1 MIFIF
6 KYPIFPALFLN
17 KKTGKASMEHVIE
30 CRNLTHY
37 YGNNL
42 VLNNLNLQV
51 ERGRIFG
58 ILGKNGMGKTT
69 TINIL
74 MGFLRPTSGQCL
86 VLGEESH
93 ALSPQTRQKIGLL
106 HEGHLAYD
114 FMTIRQVEKF
124 YSRFFPNWKAEH
136 YWDLMG
142 KLGLSHNHKI
152 KNMSCGQRSQ
162 VVLGLIFAQDPELLI
177 LDDYSMGLDPG
188 YRALFIDYLQ
198 EYVRE
203 KDKTVFLTSHII
215 QDVEKVV
222 DDTIIMGYQKLLLKM
237 PLATLR
243 EKFHRYEFRSAEAIG
258 KIEAD
263 DNLIS
268 NVEFVHDKVTLYSF
282 KPLKEIKAY
291 LEKIGINNAEIR
303 EIPMTLEEAFIGL
316 TGKY

>member
-1 MIFIF
+1 
-6 KYPIFPALFLN
+6 
-17 KKTGKASMEHVIE
+17 MEHVIE
-30 CRNLTHY
+30 CKNLTHY
-37 YGNNL
+37 YGDKL

-74 MGFLRPTSGQCL
+74 MGFLRPTSGTCL

-93 ALSPQTRQKIGLL
+93 NLSPQTRQKIGLL

-114 FMTIRQVEKF
+114 FMSIKQVEHF
-124 YSRFFPNWKAEH
+124 YSQFFPNWKADH
-136 YWDLMG
+136 YWDLIG
-142 KLGLSHNHKI
+142 RLGVSDNHKI
-152 KNMSCGQRSQ
+152 RNLSCGQRSQ

-188 YRALFIDYLQ
+188 YRALFVDYLQ
-198 EYVRE
+198 EYVR
-203 KDKTVFLTSHII
+203 DNNKTVFLTSHII

-237 PLATLR
+237 PLNTLK
-243 EKFHRYEFRSAEAIG
+243 ENFHRFEFRNPRAVGAV
-258 KIEAD
+258 KAD
-263 DNLIS
+263 ENYIS
-268 NVEFVHDKVTLYSF
+268 NVEYVNDKITVYSF
-282 KPLKEIKAY
+282 KPLKEVIAY
-291 LEKIGINNAEIR
+291 LKKEGVGTEGIK

>member
-1 MIFIF
+1 
-6 KYPIFPALFLN
+6 
-17 KKTGKASMEHVIE
+17 MEHVIE
-30 CRNLTHY
+30 CKNLTHY

-42 VLNNLNLQV
+42 VLNDLNLKV

-58 ILGKNGMGKTT
+58 ILGKNGTGKTT

-74 MGFLRPTSGQCL
+74 MGFLRPTRGKCL
-86 VLGEESH
+86 VFGEESH
-93 ALSPQTRQKIGLL
+93 NLSPATRQKIGLL

-114 FMTIRQVEKF
+114 FMTIKQVEHF
-124 YSRFFPNWKAEH
+124 YSQFFPGWKADY
-136 YWDLMG
+136 YWDLIG
-142 KLGLSHNHKI
+142 KLGLSDNHKI
-152 KNMSCGQRSQ
+152 RNMSCGQRSQ

-198 EYVRE
+198 EYVHE
-203 KDKTVFLTSHII
+203 KNKTVFLTSHII

-237 PLATLR
+237 PLETLK
-243 EKFHRYEFRSAEAIG
+243 ENFHRFEFRNPRAIG
-258 KIEAD
+258 VVKSD
-263 DNLIS
+263 DDMIS
-268 NVEFVHDKVTLYSF
+268 NVEYVNDKITIYSF
-282 KPLKEIKAY
+282 KPLKEIVAY
-291 LEKIGINNAEIR
+291 LKKLGISADDIK

>member
-1 MIFIF
+1 
-6 KYPIFPALFLN
+6 
-17 KKTGKASMEHVIE
+17 MEHVIE
-30 CRNLTHY
+30 CQNLTHY
-37 YGNNL
+37 YGDKL

-51 ERGRIFG
+51 ERGKIFG

-74 MGFLRPTSGQCL
+74 MGFLRPTSGKCL
-86 VLGEESH
+86 VFGEESH
-93 ALSPQTRQKIGLL
+93 NLSPQTRQKIGLL

-114 FMTIRQVEKF
+114 FMTIKQVEKF
-124 YSRFFPNWKAEH
+124 YSAFFPSWKPDY
-136 YWDLMG
+136 YWDLIG
-142 KLGLSHNHKI
+142 KLGLSDNHKI

-203 KDKTVFLTSHII
+203 KNKTVFLTSHII
-215 QDVEKVV
+215 QDVEKIV

-237 PLATLR
+237 PLATLK
-243 EKFHRYEFRSAEAIG
+243 ENFHRYEFRNPEAVRTLSV
-258 KIEAD
+258 D
-263 DNLIS
+263 DDFITNL
-268 NVEFVHDKVTLYSF
+268 EFVNDKVTIYSF
-282 KPLKEIKAY
+282 KSMKEISAFLDKH
-291 LEKIGINNAEIR
+291 NTNHDDIR

>member
-1 MIFIF
+1 
-6 KYPIFPALFLN
+6 
-17 KKTGKASMEHVIE
+17 MEHVIE
-30 CRNLTHY
+30 CKNLTHY
-37 YGNNL
+37 YGDKL

-74 MGFLRPTSGQCL
+74 MGFLRPTSGTCL

-93 ALSPQTRQKIGLL
+93 NLSPQTRQKIGLL

-114 FMTIRQVEKF
+114 FMSIKQVEHF
-124 YSRFFPNWKAEH
+124 YSQFFPNWKADH
-136 YWDLMG
+136 YWDLIG
-142 KLGLSHNHKI
+142 RLGVSDNHKI
-152 KNMSCGQRSQ
+152 RNLSCGQRSQ

-188 YRALFIDYLQ
+188 YRALFVDYLQ
-198 EYVRE
+198 EYVR
-203 KDKTVFLTSHII
+203 DNNKTVFLTSHII

-237 PLATLR
+237 PLNTLK
-243 EKFHRYEFRSAEAIG
+243 ENFHRFEFRNPRAVGAV
-258 KIEAD
+258 KAD
-263 DNLIS
+263 ENYIS
-268 NVEFVHDKVTLYSF
+268 NVEYVNDKITVYSF
-282 KPLKEIKAY
+282 KPLKEVVAY
-291 LEKIGINNAEIR
+291 LKKEGIGTEGIK

>member
-1 MIFIF
+1 
-6 KYPIFPALFLN
+6 
-17 KKTGKASMEHVIE
+17 MEHVIE
-30 CRNLTHY
+30 CQNLTHY
-37 YGNNL
+37 YGDKL
-42 VLNNLNLQV
+42 VLNNLDLKV

-74 MGFLRPTSGQCL
+74 MGFLRPTSGKCL

-93 ALSPQTRQKIGLL
+93 KLSPETRQKIGLL

-124 YSRFFPNWKAEH
+124 YSAFFPNWKPDY
-136 YWDLMG
+136 YWDLIG
-142 KLGLSHNHKI
+142 KLGLSDNHKI

-203 KDKTVFLTSHII
+203 KNKTVFLTSHII

-222 DDTIIMGYQKLLLKM
+222 DDTIIMGHQKLLLNM
-237 PLATLR
+237 PLATL
-243 EKFHRYEFRSAEAIG
+243 KKNFHRYEFRNAEAVRYL
-258 KIEAD
+258 KID
-263 DNLIS
+263 DDFITNL
-268 NVEFVHDKVTLYSF
+268 EFVSNKVTIYSF
-282 KPLKEIKAY
+282 KSLREISAFLDALK
-291 LEKIGINNAEIR
+291 LTHDDIR
-303 EIPMTLEEAFIGL
+303 EIPMSLEEAFIGL

>member
-1 MIFIF
+1 M
-6 KYPIFPALFLN
+6 
-17 KKTGKASMEHVIE
+17 MEHVIE
-30 CRNLTHY
+30 CQNLTHY
-37 YGNNL
+37 YGDKL
-42 VLNNLNLQV
+42 VLNNLNLKV

-74 MGFLRPTSGQCL
+74 MGFLRPTSGKCL

-93 ALSPQTRQKIGLL
+93 KLSPETRQKIGLL

-114 FMTIRQVEKF
+114 FMTISQVEKF
-124 YSRFFPNWKAEH
+124 YSAFFPNWKPDY
-136 YWDLMG
+136 YWDLIG
-142 KLGLSHNHKI
+142 KLGLSDNHKI

-203 KDKTVFLTSHII
+203 KNKTVFLTSHII

-222 DDTIIMGYQKLLLKM
+222 DDTIIMGHQKLLLNM
-237 PLATLR
+237 PLATL
-243 EKFHRYEFRSAEAIG
+243 KKNFHRYEFRNSEAVRYL
-258 KIEAD
+258 KID
-263 DNLIS
+263 DDFITNL
-268 NVEFVHDKVTLYSF
+268 EFVSNKVTIYSF
-282 KPLKEIKAY
+282 KSLREISAFLDTLKLAHEDIC
-291 LEKIGINNAEIR
+291 
-303 EIPMTLEEAFIGL
+303 EIPMSLEEAFIGL

>member
-1 MIFIF
+1 M
-6 KYPIFPALFLN
+6 
-17 KKTGKASMEHVIE
+17 MEHVIE
-30 CRNLTHY
+30 CQNLTHY
-37 YGNNL
+37 YGDKL
-42 VLNNLNLQV
+42 VLNNLDLKV

-74 MGFLRPTSGQCL
+74 MGFLRPTSGKCL

-93 ALSPQTRQKIGLL
+93 KLSPETRQKIGLL

-124 YSRFFPNWKAEH
+124 YSAFLPNWKPDY
-136 YWDLMG
+136 YWDLIG
-142 KLGLSHNHKI
+142 KLGLSDNHKI

-203 KDKTVFLTSHII
+203 KNKTVFLTSHII

-222 DDTIIMGYQKLLLKM
+222 DDTIIMGHQKLLLNM
-237 PLATLR
+237 PLATL
-243 EKFHRYEFRSAEAIG
+243 KKNFHRYEFRNAEAVRYL
-258 KIEAD
+258 KID
-263 DNLIS
+263 DDFITNL
-268 NVEFVHDKVTLYSF
+268 EFVSNKVTIYSF
-282 KPLKEIKAY
+282 KSLREISAFLDALK
-291 LEKIGINNAEIR
+291 LTHDDIR
-303 EIPMTLEEAFIGL
+303 EIPMSLEEAFIGL

>member
-1 MIFIF
+1 
-6 KYPIFPALFLN
+6 
-17 KKTGKASMEHVIE
+17 MEHIIE
-30 CRNLTHY
+30 CKNLTHY
-37 YGNNL
+37 YGDKL

-51 ERGRIFG
+51 EKGRIFG

-86 VLGEESH
+86 VFGEESH
-93 ALSPQTRQKIGLL
+93 KLSPLTRQNIGLL

-114 FMTIRQVEKF
+114 FMTIKQVEKF
-124 YSRFFPNWKAEH
+124 YSQFFPNWKPDY
-136 YWDLMG
+136 YWNLIG
-142 KLGLSHNHKI
+142 KLGLADNHKI
-152 KNMSCGQRSQ
+152 RNMSCGQRSQ

-198 EYVRE
+198 EHVRE
-203 KDKTVFLTSHII
+203 KNKTVFLTSHII

-237 PLATLR
+237 PLATL
-243 EKFHRYEFRSAEAIG
+243 KKSFHRFEFRNQRAISAIHV
-258 KIEAD
+258 D
-263 DNLIS
+263 DENVT
-268 NVEFVHDKVTLYSF
+268 NVEYVNDKITLYSF
-282 KPLKEIKAY
+282 KSLKDIKVY
-291 LEKIGINNAEIR
+291 LKTLGIPADDIT
-303 EIPMTLEEAFIGL
+303 EIPMSLEEAFIGL

>member
-1 MIFIF
+1 
-6 KYPIFPALFLN
+6 
-17 KKTGKASMEHVIE
+17 MEHVIE
-30 CRNLTHY
+30 CKNLTHY

-58 ILGKNGMGKTT
+58 ILGKNGTGKTT

-74 MGFLRPTSGQCL
+74 MGFLRPTSGNCL
-86 VLGEESH
+86 VFGEESH
-93 ALSPQTRQKIGLL
+93 NLSPQTRQKIGLL

-114 FMTIRQVEKF
+114 FMTIKQVEHF
-124 YSRFFPNWKAEH
+124 YSRFFPNWKADY
-136 YWDLMG
+136 YWDLIG
-142 KLGLSHNHKI
+142 KLGLSDNHKI
-152 KNMSCGQRSQ
+152 RNMSCGQRSQ

-198 EYVRE
+198 EYVHE
-203 KDKTVFLTSHII
+203 KNKTVFLTSHII

-237 PLATLR
+237 PLETLK
-243 EKFHRYEFRSAEAIG
+243 ENFHRFEFRNPRAIG
-258 KIEAD
+258 VVRSD
-263 DNLIS
+263 DDYIS
-268 NVEFVHDKVTLYSF
+268 NVEYVNDKITIYSF
-282 KPLKEIKAY
+282 KPLKEVVAY
-291 LEKIGINNAEIR
+291 LKKQGVSAENIT

>member
-1 MIFIF
+1 
-6 KYPIFPALFLN
+6 
-17 KKTGKASMEHVIE
+17 MEHVIE
-30 CRNLTHY
+30 CKNLTHY

-58 ILGKNGMGKTT
+58 ILGKNGTGKTT

-74 MGFLRPTSGQCL
+74 MGFLRPTSGNCL
-86 VLGEESH
+86 VFGEESH
-93 ALSPQTRQKIGLL
+93 NLSPKTRQKIGLL

-114 FMTIRQVEKF
+114 FMTIKQVEHF
-124 YSRFFPNWKAEH
+124 YSRFFPNWKADY
-136 YWDLMG
+136 YWDLIG
-142 KLGLSHNHKI
+142 KLGLSDNHKI
-152 KNMSCGQRSQ
+152 RNMSCGQRSQ

-198 EYVRE
+198 EYVHE
-203 KDKTVFLTSHII
+203 KNKTVFLTSHII

-237 PLATLR
+237 PLETLK
-243 EKFHRYEFRSAEAIG
+243 ENFHRFEFRDPRAIG
-258 KIEAD
+258 VVKSD
-263 DNLIS
+263 DDHIS
-268 NVEFVHDKVTLYSF
+268 NVEYVNDKITIYSF
-282 KPLKEIKAY
+282 KPLKEVVAY
-291 LEKIGINNAEIR
+291 LKKQGVSAENIT

>member
-1 MIFIF
+1 
-6 KYPIFPALFLN
+6 
-17 KKTGKASMEHVIE
+17 MEHVIE
-30 CRNLTHY
+30 CQNLTHY
-37 YGNNL
+37 YGDKL

-74 MGFLRPTSGQCL
+74 MGFLRPTSGKCL
-86 VLGEESH
+86 VFGEESH
-93 ALSPQTRQKIGLL
+93 KLSPKTRQKIGLL

-114 FMTIRQVEKF
+114 FMTIKQVEKF
-124 YSRFFPNWKAEH
+124 YSAFFPNWKPDY
-136 YWDLMG
+136 YWDLIG
-142 KLGLSHNHKI
+142 KLGLSDNHKI

-203 KDKTVFLTSHII
+203 KNKTVFLTSHII

-237 PLATLR
+237 PLATLK
-243 EKFHRYEFRSAEAIG
+243 ENFHRYEFRNPEAVRALSVD
-258 KIEAD
+258 E
-263 DNLIS
+263 DNIANL
-268 NVEFVHDKVTLYSF
+268 EFVNDKVTIYSF
-282 KPLKEIKAY
+282 KPMREI
-291 LEKIGINNAEIR
+291 NAFLDKKKVTHDNIR

>member
-1 MIFIF
+1 
-6 KYPIFPALFLN
+6 
-17 KKTGKASMEHVIE
+17 MEHVIE
-30 CRNLTHY
+30 CKNLTHY
-37 YGNNL
+37 YGDKL
-42 VLNNLNLQV
+42 VLNNLNLKV
-51 ERGRIFG
+51 EKGRIFG

-93 ALSPQTRQKIGLL
+93 KLSPATRQKIGLL

-114 FMTIRQVEKF
+114 FMTIKQVEHF
-124 YSRFFPNWKAEH
+124 YSQFFPAWKADY

-142 KLGLSHNHKI
+142 KLGLKDNHKI
-152 KNMSCGQRSQ
+152 RNMSCGQRSQ

-198 EYVRE
+198 EYVR
-203 KDKTVFLTSHII
+203 DRNKTVFLTSHII

-237 PLATLR
+237 PLETL
-243 EKFHRYEFRSAEAIG
+243 KKDFHRFEFRNANAVGHI
-258 KIEAD
+258 KAD
-263 DNLIS
+263 DDKLT
-268 NVEFVHDKVTLYSF
+268 NVEYYNDKITLYSF
-282 KPLKEIKAY
+282 KSKADVIKHLKT
-291 LEKIGINNAEIR
+291 LGITVDDLNEV
-303 EIPMTLEEAFIGL
+303 PMSLEEAFIGL

>member
-1 MIFIF
+1 
-6 KYPIFPALFLN
+6 
-17 KKTGKASMEHVIE
+17 MEHVIE
-30 CRNLTHY
+30 CKNLTHY
-37 YGNNL
+37 YGDKL
-42 VLNNLNLQV
+42 VLNDLNLKV
-51 ERGRIFG
+51 EKGRIFG

-93 ALSPQTRQKIGLL
+93 KLSPLTRQKIGLL

-114 FMTIRQVEKF
+114 FMTIKQVENF
-124 YSRFFPNWKAEH
+124 YSRFFPNWKAEY

-142 KLGLSHNHKI
+142 KLGLKDNHKI

-203 KDKTVFLTSHII
+203 KSKTVFLTSHII
-215 QDVEKVV
+215 QDVEKVA

-237 PLATLR
+237 PLTTL
-243 EKFHRYEFRSAEAIG
+243 KKDFHRFEFRNANAVGVI
-258 KIEAD
+258 KAD
-263 DNLIS
+263 EDMIT
-268 NVEFVHDKVTLYSF
+268 NVEYYNDKITLYSF
-282 KPLKEIKAY
+282 KPKADVIKHLKT
-291 LEKIGINNAEIR
+291 LGITVSDLT
-303 EIPMTLEEAFIGL
+303 EIPMSLEEAFIGL